1 MELWRFILRKKHR
14 KYTGY
19 TFFLRKNIKRQVHAI
34 ITFVLN
40 HYLYKQLLQFHTISH
55 TKTAAS
61 IKIKHK
67 KLSYREVTVYLIKKN
82 VGPFCG
88 VNFLGI
94 LENHWTLYFST
105 KTKIKTKT
113 VNNLICTPFTMG
125 YVFCRMHHCM
135 LTEIIFRFSHFNL
148 IKLNLF
154 NVLYFQIFFR

>member
-1 MELWRFILRKKHR
+1 MTFQFEKKDR

-67 KLSYREVTVYLIKKN
+67 KLSYREVTVYLMKKN
-82 VGPFCG
+82 VGPFFG

-94 LENHWTLYFST
+94 LENH
-105 KTKIKTKT
+105 
-113 VNNLICTPFTMG
+113 
-125 YVFCRMHHCM
+125 
-135 LTEIIFRFSHFNL
+135 
-148 IKLNLF
+148 
-154 NVLYFQIFFR
+154 